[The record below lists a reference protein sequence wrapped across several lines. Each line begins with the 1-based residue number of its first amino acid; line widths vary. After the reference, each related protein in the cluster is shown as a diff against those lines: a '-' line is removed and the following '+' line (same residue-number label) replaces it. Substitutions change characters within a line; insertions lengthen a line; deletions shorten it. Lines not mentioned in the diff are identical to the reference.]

1 MMFMNKICPVC
12 NHFFTAK
19 RNNQVYCSCY
29 CRKKHH
35 KQTYYSK
42 NRIVENLSEKLNGD
56 NEAHIIRQ
64 FKCKKCQKLVT
75 IVNKEDRRTV
85 FCSPR
90 CEKLY
95 WKHSKK
101 VIKAVV

>member
-1 MMFMNKICPVC
+1 MNKICPVC
-12 NHFFTAK
+12 KYFFITK

-35 KQTYYSK
+35 KQIYYSK
-42 NRIVENLSEKLNGD
+42 NRIVENLSEVLND
-56 NEAHIIRQ
+56 NSDVSHIIRQ
-64 FKCKKCQKLVT
+64 FKCKKCQELV
-75 IVNKEDRRTV
+75 IVSNKEDRRTV

-101 VIKAVV
+101 VIKSIQ